1 MDLIQKPQSE
11 NLIVDGSEATFM
23 EDVVEESKKQ
33 PVIVDFWAPW
43 CGPCKTLGPALEAVV
58 KENSSKVKMVKIDID
73 QNSKNYSK
81 SDINSS
87 SKGSTYSNQNQV
99 SKNDDSETSGFAA
112 IEDVPL
118 IIDLSSVTDA
128 DGMGSVSVQWQISP
142 DNKKWTNISAAT
154 NQSFTPREIHV
165 GSRLRVVI
173 SYVDGQGNLE
183 PLTSPPS
190 TPVRNVND
198 KPTGSPRLIGSSVE
212 DSALVVD
219 TSGIADEDGIGG
231 FDITWQRSSS
241 KSSWEAYPTGDKNE
255 VLRLTQSQVGYSYRA
270 VVSYVDSHGT
280 REVLYTS
287 PSETIDNLDDPVQG
301 EVTIVGEP
309 KEGITLRALS
319 NSLSDED
326 GIASISISWETS
338 KDGRNWMGLN
348 SLSGPVLNLNQSLVG
363 SQVRARV
370 AVVDNFGIETNLY
383 SQATRTVENVNNKP
397 SGRIVIRR
405 VGQ

>member
-1 MDLIQKPQSE
+1 MLINKKNYHLPIKKNISDNNSATTDNNLNNDE
-11 NLIVDGSEATFM
+11 NL
-23 EDVVEESKKQ
+23 
-33 PVIVDFWAPW
+33 
-43 CGPCKTLGPALEAVV
+43 
-58 KENSSKVKMVKIDID
+58 ENA
-73 QNSKNYSK
+73 
-81 SDINSS
+81 
-87 SKGSTYSNQNQV
+87 
-99 SKNDDSETSGFAA
+99 GFAA

-118 IIDLSSVTDA
+118 IIDLSSVTDS
-128 DGMGSVSVQWQISP
+128 DGMGSVSVQWQISS
-142 DNKKWTNISAAT
+142 DNKKWTNISGAT

-165 GSRLRVVI
+165 GNRLRVAI

-183 PLTSPPS
+183 PLLSPPS

-198 KPTGSPRLIGSSVE
+198 KPTGSARLIGSAVE

-219 TSGIADEDGIGG
+219 TSSIADEDGIGG

-241 KSSWEAYPTGDKNE
+241 KSSWEAYPTAQNE
-255 VLRLTQSQVGYSYRA
+255 VLRLKQSQVGYSYRA

-301 EVTIVGEP
+301 EVTITGEP

-319 NSLSDED
+319 DSLSDED
-326 GIASISISWETS
+326 GIASISISWEKS
-338 KDGRNWMGLN
+338 KDGRNWIGLN
-348 SLSGPVLNLNQSLVG
+348 SLSGPVLQLNQSLVG

-383 SQATRTVENVNNKP
+383 SQATRTIENVNNKP

>member
-1 MDLIQKPQSE
+1 MRFIRVNLSRLIFSFV
-11 NLIVDGSEATFM
+11 LIVLTFNVNSVFAGGDPAIKD
-23 EDVVEESKKQ
+23 EKVIINKNNVTQHKHKKDS
-33 PVIVDFWAPW
+33 V
-43 CGPCKTLGPALEAVV
+43 
-58 KENSSKVKMVKIDID
+58 D

-81 SDINSS
+81 SDIKSS
-87 SKGSTYSNQNQV
+87 AKDSTYSNQNQV
-99 SKNDDSETSGFAA
+99 SKNDNSETSGFAA

-128 DGMGSVSVQWQISP
+128 DGMGSVSVQWQISSDP
-142 DNKKWTNISAAT
+142 KKWTNISAAT

-198 KPTGSPRLIGSSVE
+198 KPTGSARLIGSSVE

>member
-1 MDLIQKPQSE
+1 MLFFPNVVWRLTLCVSISLFSFSFNSAFAGGDPSVKDTKVIEKKSNITQHKHNKKTINKVNNNSDKIKSSE
-11 NLIVDGSEATFM
+11 NKL
-23 EDVVEESKKQ
+23 
-33 PVIVDFWAPW
+33 
-43 CGPCKTLGPALEAVV
+43 
-58 KENSSKVKMVKIDID
+58 KEKDIKD
-73 QNSKNYSK
+73 
-81 SDINSS
+81 
-87 SKGSTYSNQNQV
+87 NQV
-99 SKNDDSETSGFAA
+99 ETSGFAA

-118 IIDLSSVTDA
+118 IIDLSSVTDS
-128 DGMGSVSVQWQISP
+128 DGMGTVSVQWQISP
-142 DNKKWTNISAAT
+142 DNKKWTNISGAT

-165 GSRLRVVI
+165 GNRLRVVI

-190 TPVRNVND
+190 TAVKNVND
-198 KPTGSPRLIGSSVE
+198 KPTGSARLIGSSIE

-219 TSGIADEDGIGG
+219 TSSIADEDGIGG

-241 KSSWEAYPTGDKNE
+241 KSSWEAYPTDQNE
-255 VLRLTQSQVGYSYRA
+255 VLRLGQAQVSYSYRA

-301 EVTIVGEP
+301 EVTIIGEP
-309 KEGITLRALS
+309 KEGVTLRALS

-338 KDGRNWMGLN
+338 KDGRNWMVLS
-348 SLSGPVLNLNQSLVG
+348 SLSGPVLSLGQTLVG
-363 SQVRARV
+363 SQIRARV

>member
-1 MDLIQKPQSE
+1 MRFFRD
-11 NLIVDGSEATFM
+11 NLLLLTLCVMVGIATLDTKIVLAGGDPSIK
-23 EDVVEESKKQ
+23 D
-33 PVIVDFWAPW
+33 
-43 CGPCKTLGPALEAVV
+43 
-58 KENSSKVKMVKIDID
+58 SKVKKQKSNIKQHDHDKLYVDKQKKLSSTDK
-73 QNSKNYSK
+73 KN
-81 SDINSS
+81 I
-87 SKGSTYSNQNQV
+87 SN
-99 SKNDDSETSGFAA
+99 NDSVTTNDNNLNKDENLGNAGFAA

-118 IIDLSSVTDA
+118 IIDLSSVTDS
-128 DGMGSVSVQWQISP
+128 DGMGSVSVQWQISS
-142 DNKKWTNISAAT
+142 DNKKWTNISGAT

-165 GSRLRVVI
+165 GNRLRVAI

-183 PLTSPPS
+183 PLISPPS

-198 KPTGSPRLIGSSVE
+198 KPTGSARLIGSPVE

-219 TSGIADEDGIGG
+219 TSSIADEDGIGG
-231 FDITWQRSSS
+231 FDIIWQRSSS
-241 KSSWEAYPTGDKNE
+241 KSSWEAYPTAQNE
-255 VLRLTQSQVGYSYRA
+255 VLRLTQNQVGYSYRA

-301 EVTIVGEP
+301 EVTIIGEP

-319 NSLSDED
+319 DSLSDED
-326 GIASISISWETS
+326 GIASISIGWETS
-338 KDGRNWMGLN
+338 KDGRNWVGLN
-348 SLSGPVLNLNQSLVG
+348 SLSGPVLKLNQSLVG
-363 SQVRARV
+363 SQIRARV

>member
-1 MDLIQKPQSE
+1 MRFLKGNI
-11 NLIVDGSEATFM
+11 LLL
-23 EDVVEESKKQ
+23 
-33 PVIVDFWAPW
+33 
-43 CGPCKTLGPALEAVV
+43 TLCVLASITTL
-58 KENSSKVKMVKIDID
+58 
-73 QNSKNYSK
+73 NSKNTFAGGDPAIKDKKIINNKSNVTQHSHDKTYVSKQKNLSSTSNQKNSDSTKTSAQIDKK
-81 SDINSS
+81 SDSEGN
-87 SKGSTYSNQNQV
+87 
-99 SKNDDSETSGFAA
+99 SETAGFAA

-118 IIDLSSVTDA
+118 IIDLSSVTDS
-128 DGMGSVSVQWQISP
+128 DGMGSVSVQWQISS
-142 DNKKWTNISAAT
+142 DNKKWTNISGAT

-165 GSRLRVVI
+165 ASRLRVVI

-198 KPTGSPRLIGSSVE
+198 KPTGSARLIGSSVE

-219 TSGIADEDGIGG
+219 TSSIADEDGIGG

-241 KSSWEAYPTGDKNE
+241 KSSWEAYPTTQNE
-255 VLRLTQSQVGYSYRA
+255 VLRLTQNQVGYSYRA

-301 EVTIVGEP
+301 EVTIIGEP

-338 KDGRNWMGLN
+338 KDGRNWVGLN
-348 SLSGPVLNLNQSLVG
+348 SLSGPVLSLSQSLVG
-363 SQVRARV
+363 SQIRARV
-370 AVVDNFGIETNLY
+370 AVVDNFGIETNLF

>member
-1 MDLIQKPQSE
+1 MRFIKDNILLLTLCVIAS
-11 NLIVDGSEATFM
+11 VATL
-23 EDVVEESKKQ
+23 DSKKVLAGGD
-33 PVIVDFWAPW
+33 PSIKD
-43 CGPCKTLGPALEAVV
+43 
-58 KENSSKVKMVKIDID
+58 SKVKK
-73 QNSKNYSK
+73 SK
-81 SDINSS
+81 SNIKQHKHNKTYVEKQKNLSSTDRKKVSDSTSASKKINN
-87 SKGSTYSNQNQV
+87 SN
-99 SKNDDSETSGFAA
+99 NDENLENAGFAA

-118 IIDLSSVTDA
+118 IIDLSSVTDS
-128 DGMGSVSVQWQISP
+128 DGMGSVSVQWQISS
-142 DNKKWTNISAAT
+142 DNKKWTNISGAT

-165 GSRLRVVI
+165 GSRLRVAI
-173 SYVDGQGNLE
+173 SYIDGQGNLE
-183 PLTSPPS
+183 PLLSPPS

-198 KPTGSPRLIGSSVE
+198 KPTGSARLIGSAVE
-212 DSALVVD
+212 DSSLVVD
-219 TSGIADEDGIGG
+219 TSSIADEDGIGG

-241 KSSWEAYPTGDKNE
+241 KSSWEAYPTAQNE
-255 VLRLTQSQVGYSYRA
+255 VLKLTQNQVGYSYRA

-301 EVTIVGEP
+301 EVTVTGEP
-309 KEGITLRALS
+309 KEGDILRALS
-319 NSLSDED
+319 NSLTDED

-338 KDGRNWMGLN
+338 RDGRNWVGLN
-348 SLSGPVLNLNQSLVG
+348 SLSGPVLQLNQSLVG

>member
-1 MDLIQKPQSE
+1 MRFIRDNFLLLTLCVIVGIATLDSKIVLAGGDPSIKDSKVVKSKSNIKQHDHDKTYVGKQKKLSSTDTKTISNNTSSTKNSSDLNKDE
-11 NLIVDGSEATFM
+11 NL
-23 EDVVEESKKQ
+23 
-33 PVIVDFWAPW
+33 
-43 CGPCKTLGPALEAVV
+43 
-58 KENSSKVKMVKIDID
+58 ENA
-73 QNSKNYSK
+73 
-81 SDINSS
+81 
-87 SKGSTYSNQNQV
+87 
-99 SKNDDSETSGFAA
+99 GFAA

-118 IIDLSSVTDA
+118 IIDLSSVTDS
-128 DGMGSVSVQWQISP
+128 DGMGSVSVQWQISS
-142 DNKKWTNISAAT
+142 DNKKWTNISGAT

-165 GSRLRVVI
+165 GNRLRVAI

-183 PLTSPPS
+183 PLLSPPS

-198 KPTGSPRLIGSSVE
+198 KPTGSARLIGSAVE

-219 TSGIADEDGIGG
+219 TSSIADEDGIGG

-241 KSSWEAYPTGDKNE
+241 KSSWEAYPTAQNE

-301 EVTIVGEP
+301 EVTITGEP
-309 KEGITLRALS
+309 KEGVTLRAIS
-319 NSLSDED
+319 DSLSDED

-338 KDGRNWMGLN
+338 KDGRNWIGLN
-348 SLSGPVLNLNQSLVG
+348 SLSGPVLQLNQSLVG

>member
-1 MDLIQKPQSE
+1 MR
-11 NLIVDGSEATFM
+11 FM
-23 EDVVEESKKQ
+23 KDNFLLFTLC
-33 PVIVDFWAPW
+33 VIVGIA
-43 CGPCKTLGPALEAVV
+43 TLDSKIVFAGGDPSI
-58 KENSSKVKMVKIDID
+58 KDSKVKKQKSNITQHDHSKLYVDKQKKLTSTDKK
-73 QNSKNYSK
+73 NVSNNSSASKNNN
-81 SDINSS
+81 NSN
-87 SKGSTYSNQNQV
+87 KDENV
-99 SKNDDSETSGFAA
+99 ETSGFAA

-118 IIDLSSVTDA
+118 IIDLSSVTDS
-128 DGMGSVSVQWQISP
+128 DGMGSVSVQWQISS
-142 DNKKWTNISAAT
+142 DNKKWTNISGAT

-165 GSRLRVVI
+165 GSRLRVAI

-198 KPTGSPRLIGSSVE
+198 KPTGSARLIGSAVE

-219 TSGIADEDGIGG
+219 TSSIADEDGIGG

-241 KSSWEAYPTGDKNE
+241 KSSWEAYPAGQNE
-255 VLRLTQSQVGYSYRA
+255 VLRLTQNQVGYSYRA
-270 VVSYVDSHGT
+270 VVSYIDSHGT

-301 EVTIVGEP
+301 EVTIIGEP
-309 KEGITLRALS
+309 KEGVTLRALS
-319 NSLSDED
+319 DSLSDED

-338 KDGRNWMGLN
+338 KDGRNWIVLN
-348 SLSGPVLNLNQSLVG
+348 SLSGPILPLDQSLVG
-363 SQVRARV
+363 TQVRARV

>member
-1 MDLIQKPQSE
+1 MRFIRVNLSRLIFSFV
-11 NLIVDGSEATFM
+11 LIVLTFNVNSVFAGGDPAIKD
-23 EDVVEESKKQ
+23 EKVIINKNNITQHKHKKDS
-33 PVIVDFWAPW
+33 V
-43 CGPCKTLGPALEAVV
+43 
-58 KENSSKVKMVKIDID
+58 D

-81 SDINSS
+81 SDIKSS
-87 SKGSTYSNQNQV
+87 AKDSTYSNQNQI
-99 SKNDDSETSGFAA
+99 SKNDNSETSGFAA

-128 DGMGSVSVQWQISP
+128 DGMGSVSVQWQISSDP
-142 DNKKWTNISAAT
+142 KKWTNISAAT

-198 KPTGSPRLIGSSVE
+198 KPTGSARLIGSSVE

-363 SQVRARV
+363 SQVRAKV

>member
-1 MDLIQKPQSE
+1 MRFIKDNLLLLTLCVIVGVATLDSKNVLAGGDPSIKDNKVTKQKSNIKQHEHKKTFVEKQNKLSSTETKTISNNTSATKNSSDLNKDE
-11 NLIVDGSEATFM
+11 NL
-23 EDVVEESKKQ
+23 
-33 PVIVDFWAPW
+33 
-43 CGPCKTLGPALEAVV
+43 
-58 KENSSKVKMVKIDID
+58 ENA
-73 QNSKNYSK
+73 
-81 SDINSS
+81 
-87 SKGSTYSNQNQV
+87 
-99 SKNDDSETSGFAA
+99 GFAA

-118 IIDLSSVTDA
+118 IIDLSSVTDS
-128 DGMGSVSVQWQISP
+128 DGMGSVSVQWQISS
-142 DNKKWTNISAAT
+142 DNKKWTNISGAT

-165 GSRLRVVI
+165 GSRLRVAI

-183 PLTSPPS
+183 PLLSPPS

-198 KPTGSPRLIGSSVE
+198 KPTGSARLIGSAVE

-219 TSGIADEDGIGG
+219 TSSIADEDGIGG

-241 KSSWEAYPTGDKNE
+241 KSSWEAYPTAQNE

-301 EVTIVGEP
+301 EVTITGEP
-309 KEGITLRALS
+309 KEGVTLRAIS
-319 NSLSDED
+319 DSLSDED

-338 KDGRNWMGLN
+338 KDGRNWIGLN
-348 SLSGPVLNLNQSLVG
+348 SLSGPVLQLNQSLVG

>member
-1 MDLIQKPQSE
+1 MRIIRDNFSRLIFNVSLILLTFNANSVFAGGDPTIKDEKVITQKS
-11 NLIVDGSEATFM
+11 N
-23 EDVVEESKKQ
+23 
-33 PVIVDFWAPW
+33 VIQH
-43 CGPCKTLGPALEAVV
+43 KHK
-58 KENSSKVKMVKIDID
+58 KENIDK
-73 QNSKNYSK
+73 NSKNYSK
-81 SDINSS
+81 SDMKSS
-87 SKGSTYSNQNQV
+87 AKDSTYSNENQV
-99 SKNDDSETSGFAA
+99 SKNDNSETSGFAA

-142 DNKKWTNISAAT
+142 DSKKWTNISAAT

-165 GSRLRVVI
+165 GNRLRVVI

>member
-1 MDLIQKPQSE
+1 MRFIRVNLSRLIFSFV
-11 NLIVDGSEATFM
+11 LIVLTFNVNFVFAGGDPAIKD
-23 EDVVEESKKQ
+23 EK
-33 PVIVDFWAPW
+33 VIVN
-43 CGPCKTLGPALEAVV
+43 KSNITQH
-58 KENSSKVKMVKIDID
+58 KHKKIDID

-99 SKNDDSETSGFAA
+99 SKNDNSETSGFAA

-128 DGMGSVSVQWQISP
+128 DGMGSVSVQWQISS
-142 DNKKWTNISAAT
+142 DSKKWTNISAAT

-255 VLRLTQSQVGYSYRA
+255 VLRLTQNQVGYSFRA

>member
-1 MDLIQKPQSE
+1 MRFLKDNLLLLALCVLASLTTLDSKNAFAGGDPAIKDKKVKNSNITQHDHNKTYVAKQK
-11 NLIVDGSEATFM
+11 NL
-23 EDVVEESKKQ
+23 
-33 PVIVDFWAPW
+33 
-43 CGPCKTLGPALEAVV
+43 
-58 KENSSKVKMVKIDID
+58 SSK
-73 QNSKNYSK
+73 
-81 SDINSS
+81 
-87 SKGSTYSNQNQV
+87 SNQNSDV
-99 SKNDDSETSGFAA
+99 TKSNSKVDKKSNNDDNSETAGFAA

-118 IIDLSSVTDA
+118 IIDLSSVTDS
-128 DGMGSVSVQWQISP
+128 DGMGSVSVQWQISS
-142 DNKKWTNISAAT
+142 DNKKWTNISGAT

-165 GSRLRVVI
+165 ASRLRVVI

-198 KPTGSPRLIGSSVE
+198 KPTGSARLIGSSVE

-219 TSGIADEDGIGG
+219 TSSIADEDGIGG

-241 KSSWEAYPTGDKNE
+241 KSSWEAYPAGQNE

-270 VVSYVDSHGT
+270 VVSYIDSHGT

-338 KDGRNWMGLN
+338 KDG
-348 SLSGPVLNLNQSLVG
+348 
-363 SQVRARV
+363 
-370 AVVDNFGIETNLY
+370 
-383 SQATRTVENVNNKP
+383 
-397 SGRIVIRR
+397 
-405 VGQ
+405 

>member
-1 MDLIQKPQSE
+1 MRFIKD
-11 NLIVDGSEATFM
+11 NLLLFALC
-23 EDVVEESKKQ
+23 
-33 PVIVDFWAPW
+33 VIVSVATLDSKNVLAGGDPSIKDSKVTKSKSNIKQHDHN
-43 CGPCKTLGPALEAVV
+43 KTYVGKQKKLSSTDKKNISDKTSATKKNNNLY
-58 KENSSKVKMVKIDID
+58 KNENS
-73 QNSKNYSK
+73 
-81 SDINSS
+81 
-87 SKGSTYSNQNQV
+87 GTA
-99 SKNDDSETSGFAA
+99 GFAA

-118 IIDLSSVTDA
+118 IIDLSSVTDS
-128 DGMGSVSVQWQISP
+128 DGMGSVSVQWQISS
-142 DNKKWTNISAAT
+142 DNKKWTNISGAT

-165 GSRLRVVI
+165 GSRLRVAI

-183 PLTSPPS
+183 PLISPPS

-198 KPTGSPRLIGSSVE
+198 KPTGSARLIGSAVE

-219 TSGIADEDGIGG
+219 TSSIADEDGIGG

-241 KSSWEAYPTGDKNE
+241 KSSWEAYPAGQNE

-270 VVSYVDSHGT
+270 VVSYIDTHGT

-301 EVTIVGEP
+301 EVTIIGEP
-309 KEGITLRALS
+309 KEGVTLKALS
-319 NSLSDED
+319 DSLSDED

-338 KDGRNWMGLN
+338 KDGRNWIGLN
-348 SLSGPVLNLNQSLVG
+348 SLSGPILALNQSLVG

>member
-1 MDLIQKPQSE
+1 MRFIKDNLLLLTLCLIVGVATLDSKNVLAGGDPSIKDSKITKQKSNIKQHDHKKTYVEKQKKLSSSDTKTISNNTSATKKSNDLNKDE
-11 NLIVDGSEATFM
+11 NL
-23 EDVVEESKKQ
+23 
-33 PVIVDFWAPW
+33 
-43 CGPCKTLGPALEAVV
+43 
-58 KENSSKVKMVKIDID
+58 ENA
-73 QNSKNYSK
+73 
-81 SDINSS
+81 
-87 SKGSTYSNQNQV
+87 
-99 SKNDDSETSGFAA
+99 GFAA

-118 IIDLSSVTDA
+118 IIDLSSVTDS
-128 DGMGSVSVQWQISP
+128 DGMGSVSVQWQISS
-142 DNKKWTNISAAT
+142 DNKKWTNISGAT

-165 GSRLRVVI
+165 GNRLRVAI

-183 PLTSPPS
+183 PLLSPPS

-198 KPTGSPRLIGSSVE
+198 KPTGSARLIGSAVE

-219 TSGIADEDGIGG
+219 TSSIADEDGIGG

-241 KSSWEAYPTGDKNE
+241 KSSWEAYPTAQNE
-255 VLRLTQSQVGYSYRA
+255 VLGLTQSQVGYSYRA

-301 EVTIVGEP
+301 EVTITGEP
-309 KEGITLRALS
+309 KEGVTLRAIS
-319 NSLSDED
+319 DSLSDED

-338 KDGRNWMGLN
+338 KDGRNWIGLN
-348 SLSGPVLNLNQSLVG
+348 SLSGPVLQLNQSLVG

>member
-1 MDLIQKPQSE
+1 MRFIIDNILLFTLCVIVSVATLDSKKVLAGGDPSIKDNKVVKLKSNIKQHNHNKSYVEKQKKLSSKDERKISDSTSTSKKINNSNNDE
-11 NLIVDGSEATFM
+11 NL
-23 EDVVEESKKQ
+23 
-33 PVIVDFWAPW
+33 
-43 CGPCKTLGPALEAVV
+43 
-58 KENSSKVKMVKIDID
+58 ENA
-73 QNSKNYSK
+73 
-81 SDINSS
+81 
-87 SKGSTYSNQNQV
+87 
-99 SKNDDSETSGFAA
+99 GFAA

-118 IIDLSSVTDA
+118 IIDLSSVTDS

-142 DNKKWTNISAAT
+142 DNKKWTNISGAT

-165 GSRLRVVI
+165 GSRLRVAI
-173 SYVDGQGNLE
+173 SYIDGQGNLE
-183 PLTSPPS
+183 PLLSPPS

-198 KPTGSPRLIGSSVE
+198 KPTGSARLIGSAVE
-212 DSALVVD
+212 DSSLVVD
-219 TSGIADEDGIGG
+219 TSSIADEDGIGG

-241 KSSWEAYPTGDKNE
+241 KSSWEAYPTAQNE
-255 VLRLTQSQVGYSYRA
+255 VLKLTQNQVGYSYRA

-301 EVTIVGEP
+301 EVTVTGEP
-309 KEGITLRALS
+309 KEGDTLRALS
-319 NSLSDED
+319 DSLTDED

-338 KDGRNWMGLN
+338 RDGRNWVGLN
-348 SLSGPVLNLNQSLVG
+348 SLSGPVLQLNQSLVG

>member
-1 MDLIQKPQSE
+1 MRFLKDKL
-11 NLIVDGSEATFM
+11 LLL
-23 EDVVEESKKQ
+23 
-33 PVIVDFWAPW
+33 
-43 CGPCKTLGPALEAVV
+43 TLCFLAVLTTL
-58 KENSSKVKMVKIDID
+58 
-73 QNSKNYSK
+73 NSKNVVAGGDPSIKDKKVVQKKSK
-81 SDINSS
+81 NNITQHDHDKTYVNNQKKLS
-87 SKGSTYSNQNQV
+87 SK
-99 SKNDDSETSGFAA
+99 KNDKKLRTSNDTKSNSQSNKDENVETAGFAA

-118 IIDLSSVTDA
+118 IIDLSSVTDS
-128 DGMGSVSVQWQISP
+128 DGMGSVSVQWQISS
-142 DNKKWTNISAAT
+142 DNKKWTNISGAT

-165 GSRLRVVI
+165 GNRLRVVI

-183 PLTSPPS
+183 PLTSPSS
-190 TPVRNVND
+190 TPVKNVND
-198 KPTGSPRLIGSSVE
+198 KPTGSARLIGSSVE

-219 TSGIADEDGIGG
+219 TSSIADEDGIGG

-241 KSSWEAYPTGDKNE
+241 KSSWEAYPSGQNE

-270 VVSYVDSHGT
+270 VVSYIDSHGT

-309 KEGITLRALS
+309 KEGVVLRALS

-338 KDGRNWMGLN
+338 KDGRNWVGLN
-348 SLSGPVLNLNQSLVG
+348 SLSGPILSLNQSLVG

>member
-1 MDLIQKPQSE
+1 MLFFPNVVWRLTLCVSISLFSFSFNSAFAGGDPTVKDTKVIEKKSNITQHKHNKKTINKVNNSSDKIKSSE
-11 NLIVDGSEATFM
+11 NKL
-23 EDVVEESKKQ
+23 
-33 PVIVDFWAPW
+33 
-43 CGPCKTLGPALEAVV
+43 
-58 KENSSKVKMVKIDID
+58 KEKDIKD
-73 QNSKNYSK
+73 
-81 SDINSS
+81 
-87 SKGSTYSNQNQV
+87 NQV
-99 SKNDDSETSGFAA
+99 ETSGFAA

-118 IIDLSSVTDA
+118 IIDLSSVTDS
-128 DGMGSVSVQWQISP
+128 DGMGTVSVQWQISP
-142 DNKKWTNISAAT
+142 DNKKWTNISGAT

-165 GSRLRVVI
+165 GNRLRVVI

-190 TPVRNVND
+190 TAVKNVND
-198 KPTGSPRLIGSSVE
+198 KPTGSARLIGSSIE

-219 TSGIADEDGIGG
+219 TSSIADEDGIGG

-241 KSSWEAYPTGDKNE
+241 KSSWEAYPTDQNE
-255 VLRLTQSQVGYSYRA
+255 VLRLGQAQVSYSYRA

-309 KEGITLRALS
+309 KEGVTLRALS

-338 KDGRNWMGLN
+338 KDGRNWMVLS
-348 SLSGPVLNLNQSLVG
+348 SLSGPVLSLGQTLVG
-363 SQVRARV
+363 SQIRARV

>member
-1 MDLIQKPQSE
+1 MLFFPNVVWRLTLCVSISLFSFSFNSAFAGGDPSVKDTKVIEKKSNVTQHKHNKKNINKVNNSSDKTKSSE
-11 NLIVDGSEATFM
+11 NKLKE
-23 EDVVEESKKQ
+23 K
-33 PVIVDFWAPW
+33 VIKD
-43 CGPCKTLGPALEAVV
+43 
-58 KENSSKVKMVKIDID
+58 
-73 QNSKNYSK
+73 
-81 SDINSS
+81 
-87 SKGSTYSNQNQV
+87 NQV
-99 SKNDDSETSGFAA
+99 ETSGFAA

-118 IIDLSSVTDA
+118 IIDLSSVTDS
-128 DGMGSVSVQWQISP
+128 DGMGTVSVQWQISP
-142 DNKKWTNISAAT
+142 DNKKWTNISGAT

-165 GSRLRVVI
+165 GNRLRVVI

-190 TPVRNVND
+190 TAVKNVND
-198 KPTGSPRLIGSSVE
+198 KPTGSARLIGSSIE

-219 TSGIADEDGIGG
+219 TSSIADEDGIGG

-241 KSSWEAYPTGDKNE
+241 KSSWEAYPTDQNE
-255 VLRLTQSQVGYSYRA
+255 VLRLGQAQVSYSYRA

-301 EVTIVGEP
+301 EVTIIGEP
-309 KEGITLRALS
+309 KEGVTLRALS

-338 KDGRNWMGLN
+338 KDGRNWMVLS
-348 SLSGPVLNLNQSLVG
+348 SLSGPVLPLGQTLVG
-363 SQVRARV
+363 SQIRARV

-383 SQATRTVENVNNKP
+383 SQATRTIENVNNKP

>member
-1 MDLIQKPQSE
+1 MRFLKD
-11 NLIVDGSEATFM
+11 NLLLFTLCVVVGIATLNSKIVLAGGDPS
-23 EDVVEESKKQ
+23 
-33 PVIVDFWAPW
+33 
-43 CGPCKTLGPALEAVV
+43 V
-58 KENSSKVKMVKIDID
+58 KDSKVTKQKSNITQHDHNKLYVDKQKKLSSTDKKSVS
-73 QNSKNYSK
+73 NNSALSKN
-81 SDINSS
+81 
-87 SKGSTYSNQNQV
+87 SNKKDENV
-99 SKNDDSETSGFAA
+99 ETAGFAA

-118 IIDLSSVTDA
+118 IIDLSSVTDS
-128 DGMGSVSVQWQISP
+128 DGMGSVSVQWQIST
-142 DNKKWTNISAAT
+142 DNKKWTNISGAT

-165 GSRLRVVI
+165 GSRLRVAI

-198 KPTGSPRLIGSSVE
+198 KPTGSARLIGAAVE

-219 TSGIADEDGIGG
+219 TSSIADEDGIGG

-241 KSSWEAYPTGDKNE
+241 KSSWEAYPAGQNE

-301 EVTIVGEP
+301 EVTIIGEP
-309 KEGITLRALS
+309 KEGVTLRALS
-319 NSLSDED
+319 DSLSDED

-338 KDGRNWMGLN
+338 KDGRNWTVLN
-348 SLSGPVLNLNQSLVG
+348 SLSGPVLPLTQILVG

>member
-1 MDLIQKPQSE
+1 MRFFRD
-11 NLIVDGSEATFM
+11 NLLLLTLCVMVGIATLDSKIVLAGGDPSIK
-23 EDVVEESKKQ
+23 D
-33 PVIVDFWAPW
+33 
-43 CGPCKTLGPALEAVV
+43 
-58 KENSSKVKMVKIDID
+58 SKVKKQKSNIKQHDHDKLYVDKQKKLASTDKKNISNN
-73 QNSKNYSK
+73 NSATTDNNLNKDENLE
-81 SDINSS
+81 NA
-87 SKGSTYSNQNQV
+87 
-99 SKNDDSETSGFAA
+99 GFAA

-118 IIDLSSVTDA
+118 IIDLSSVTDS
-128 DGMGSVSVQWQISP
+128 DGMGSVSVQWQISS
-142 DNKKWTNISAAT
+142 DNKKWTNISGAT

-165 GSRLRVVI
+165 GNRLRVAI

-183 PLTSPPS
+183 PLLSPPS

-198 KPTGSPRLIGSSVE
+198 KPTGSARLIGSAVE

-219 TSGIADEDGIGG
+219 TSSIADEDGIGG

-241 KSSWEAYPTGDKNE
+241 KSSWEAYPTAQNE

-301 EVTIVGEP
+301 EVKITGEP

-319 NSLSDED
+319 DSLSDED
-326 GIASISISWETS
+326 GIASISISWEKS
-338 KDGRNWMGLN
+338 KDGRNWIGLN
-348 SLSGPVLNLNQSLVG
+348 SLSGPVLQLNQSLVG

-383 SQATRTVENVNNKP
+383 SQATRTIENVNNKP

>member
-1 MDLIQKPQSE
+1 MRFLKD
-11 NLIVDGSEATFM
+11 NLLLFTLC
-23 EDVVEESKKQ
+23 
-33 PVIVDFWAPW
+33 VIV
-43 CGPCKTLGPALEAVV
+43 GVVTLDSKNVFAGGDPSIKDSKVTKQKSNIKQHDHSKLYVD
-58 KENSSKVKMVKIDID
+58 KQKKLSSKNNNTTN
-73 QNSKNYSK
+73 NSGLAKKNGDLSK
-81 SDINSS
+81 DGN
-87 SKGSTYSNQNQV
+87 V
-99 SKNDDSETSGFAA
+99 ETAGFAA

-118 IIDLSSVTDA
+118 IIDLSSVTDS
-128 DGMGSVSVQWQISP
+128 DGMGSVSVQWQISS
-142 DNKKWTNISAAT
+142 DSKKWTNISGAT
-154 NQSFTPREIHV
+154 NQSFTPREVHV
-165 GSRLRVVI
+165 GKRLRVAI

-198 KPTGSPRLIGSSVE
+198 KPTGSARLIGSAVE

-219 TSGIADEDGIGG
+219 TSSIADEDGIGG
-231 FDITWQRSSS
+231 FDITWQRSTS
-241 KSSWEAYPTGDKNE
+241 KSSWEAYPAGQNE

-270 VVSYVDSHGT
+270 VVSYIDSHGT

-301 EVTIVGEP
+301 EVTIIGEP
-309 KEGITLRALS
+309 KEGVTLRALS
-319 NSLSDED
+319 ESLSDED

-338 KDGRNWMGLN
+338 KDGRNWAGLN
-348 SLSGPVLNLNQSLVG
+348 SLSGPILPLTQSLVG
-363 SQVRARV
+363 SQVRVRV